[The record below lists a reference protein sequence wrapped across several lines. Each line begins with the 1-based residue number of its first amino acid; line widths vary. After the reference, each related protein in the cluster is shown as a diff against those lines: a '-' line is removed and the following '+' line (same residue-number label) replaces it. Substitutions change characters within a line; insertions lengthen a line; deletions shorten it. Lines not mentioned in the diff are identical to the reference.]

1 MEWEAAMQRI
11 VTFLWFDKQAEDAAK
26 FYVSV
31 FKNSKIL
38 GKTHY
43 GDHGPQPQGTV
54 MTVEFELDGQ
64 RFTALNGGPTFH
76 FNEAISLVVRC
87 KSQEEIDEYWSKLTA
102 GGGQEVECGWL
113 RDKYGL
119 SWQIVPA
126 DLPEW
131 LMDDPERANAVMH
144 EVLKMKKLD
153 LATLKRAHDQPQ
165 TVR

>member
-1 MEWEAAMQRI
+1 MQRI
-11 VTFLWFDKQAEDAAK
+11 VTFLWFDRQAEEAAQ

-43 GDHGPQPQGTV
+43 GDGGPLPRGTV
-54 MTVEFELDGQ
+54 LTVEYELDGQ

-113 RDKYGL
+113 KDKYGL
-119 SWQIVPA
+119 SWQVVPA
-126 DLPEW
+126 ELPEW
-131 LMDDPERANAVMH
+131 LMDKDPERGNAVMH
-144 EVLKMKKLD
+144 EILKMKKLD